1 MRDVVIVGAGL
12 AGLTCAR
19 ALQANGVDCL
29 VVEAADAPGGRVRT
43 DEVDGFKLDRGF
55 QVLLTAY
62 PAARAWLDYDA
73 LRLGAFAPGA
83 RVATPDGEG
92 RVSDPWRRP
101 GKAWETL
108 RAPVG
113 TLGDKLRV
121 GALRLAA
128 TRGGDEAMW
137 AAEAE
142 TVNDDV
148 TKKRIRAG
156 DTGRTTA
163 EELARRGFSAR
174 MTERFLRPWL
184 GGIFLERELTTP
196 AEMLF
201 FVYRMF
207 ARGVAALP
215 AGGMQRIPEQL
226 AAGLRPGSLR
236 LGARVAAV
244 RAGEVELVS
253 GETLAAREVV
263 VATEAGAGLLV
274 HPEPVLWRGVTCV
287 QWAAEASPLGGEP
300 MLWLNGNGR
309 GRVNNLV
316 VPSDVAA
323 GYAPA
328 GQTLVSTTV
337 VDPRVVGM
345 SDAELAAALREEL
358 SGYFGAAAKGWR
370 ALAVQRIP
378 RALNALA
385 KPGAG
390 NRVRR
395 GVSGAWICGDHLASA
410 SIQGAMA
417 SGQAVAGALLRRG

>member
-1 MRDVVIVGAGL
+1 MHDAVIVGAGM

-19 ALQANGVDCL
+19 ALQREGVDC
-29 VVEAADAPGGRVRT
+29 VVLEKADAPGGRVRT
-43 DEVDGFKLDRGF
+43 DELDGFKLDRGF

-108 RAPVG
+108 RAPIG

-128 TRGGDEAMW
+128 TCGDDEAMW
-137 AAEAE
+137 
-142 TVNDDV
+142 TVNDGV
-148 TKKRIRAG
+148 AGNRIRAA
-156 DTGRTTA
+156 RTTA
-163 EELARRGFSAR
+163 EELVRRGFSPK

-184 GGIFLERELTTP
+184 AGIFLERELATP

-226 AAGLRPGSLR
+226 AAGLKPGTLR

-244 RAGEVELVS
+244 RGGEVELDS
-253 GETLAAREVV
+253 GETLAARQVV
-263 VATEAGAGLLV
+263 VATEAGAGLAAEA
-274 HPEPVLWRGVTCV
+274 EPTRWRGVTCV

-300 MLWLNGNGR
+300 MLWLNGTGR
-309 GRVNNLV
+309 GRVNNVV
-316 VPSDVAA
+316 VPSDVAE
-323 GYAPA
+323 GYAPRGRA
-328 GQTLVSTTV
+328 LVSTTI
-337 VDPRVVGM
+337 VDP
-345 SDAELAAALREEL
+345 SAAQAEDAALVTALRDELA
-358 SGYFGAAAKGWR
+358 GYFGARVRDWR
-370 ALAVQRIP
+370 VLAVQRIP
-378 RALNALA
+378 QSLPALRV
-385 KPGAG
+385 PGAG
-390 NRVRR
+390 TRATR
-395 GVSGAWICGDHLASA
+395 GLNGAWICGDHTASA
-410 SIQGAMA
+410 SLQGAMA
-417 SGQAVAGALLRRG
+417 SGQTVAEALLRRG

>member
-19 ALQANGVDCL
+19 ALQAKGVDCL

-43 DEVDGFKLDRGF
+43 DEVEGFKLDRGF

-62 PAARAWLDYDA
+62 PAAQTWLDYDA

-101 GKAWETL
+101 GKTWETL

-128 TRGGDEAMW
+128 TRGGDEGMW
-137 AAEAE
+137 MAEEAD
-142 TVNDDV
+142 DDV
-148 TKKRIRAG
+148 AKKRIRSG
-156 DTGRTTA
+156 CGGRTTA
-163 EELARRGFSAR
+163 EELARRGFSER
-174 MTERFLRPWL
+174 MMERFLRPWL

-263 VATEAGAGLLV
+263 VATEAGAGLVV
-274 HPEPVLWRGVTCV
+274 HTEPVLWRGVTCV

-300 MLWLNGNGR
+300 MLWLNGTGR

-316 VPSDVAA
+316 VPSDVAV

-328 GQTLVSTTV
+328 GKCLVSTTV
-337 VDPRVVGM
+337 VDPSAVGM
-345 SDAELAAALREEL
+345 RDEALIETLREEL
-358 SGYFGAAAKGWR
+358 VGQFGEVAKDWR
-370 ALAVQRIP
+370 PLSVQRIS
-378 RALNALA
+378 RALPALP

-390 NRVRR
+390 AQVRR
-395 GVSGAWICGDHLASA
+395 GAGGAWICGDHVASA

-417 SGQAVAGALLRRG
+417 SGQAVAVALLRRG

>member
-1 MRDVVIVGAGL
+1 
-12 AGLTCAR
+12 LTCAR
-19 ALQANGVDCL
+19 ALQAKGVDCL

-43 DEVDGFKLDRGF
+43 DEVEGFKLDRGF

-62 PAARAWLDYDA
+62 PAARAWLDYEA
-73 LRLGAFAPGA
+73 LRLGAFEPGA

-101 GKAWETL
+101 GTAWETL

-121 GALRLAA
+121 GALRLAS

-137 AAEAE
+137 AEGAEAADGG
-142 TVNDDV
+142 VG
-148 TKKRIRAG
+148 KKRIRG
-156 DTGRTTA
+156 GRGGRTTA
-163 EELARRGFSAR
+163 EELARRGFSPT

-196 AEMLF
+196 AEMMF

-244 RAGEVELVS
+244 RAGEVELIT

-263 VATEAGAGLLV
+263 VATEAGAGLVV
-274 HPEPVLWRGVTCV
+274 HPEPVVWRGVSCV

-300 MLWLNGNGR
+300 MLWLNGTGR

-323 GYAPA
+323 GYAPE
-328 GQTLVSTTV
+328 GKTLISTTV
-337 VDPRVVGM
+337 VDPSAAGM
-345 SDAELAAALREEL
+345 GDAVLVAALGEEL
-358 SGYFGAAAKGWR
+358 VGHFGAAARGWR
-370 ALAVQRIP
+370 VLAVQRIP
-378 RALNALA
+378 RALPVLA

-390 NRVRR
+390 GRVRR
-395 GVSGAWICGDHLASA
+395 GAGGAWICGDHAASA

-417 SGQAVAGALLRRG
+417 SGQAVAEALLRRA